1 MQYLIWIQCFNPLFS
16 HQNTFTSAM
25 KNILLSLFCIL
36 FAHSGHTQTKI
47 TPYESSEKLE
57 SAPYHEVISWYK
69 SLSDE
74 YDQITISEY
83 GRSDI
88 GEPIHLVVISKDG
101 TITPNDDRVFML
113 INNGIHPGEPCGVDA
128 SMMLARD
135 LMQNPELNELLDHV
149 VIGII
154 PIYNIGGSLNRSCCT
169 RANQVGPTSQ
179 GFRGNASNLDLNRDF
194 MKMDAHNTHA
204 FASIFQEYLPDIFL
218 DTHTTNGADYQAP
231 ITYISTLSD
240 KLEAPVAEYL
250 EDTFVPQLLEKA
262 DDTGLLLIP
271 YVNKFDGPPEEGMA
285 AFLDLPRYAS
295 GYAGL
300 FQTMGFISEAHM
312 LKSFE
317 TRVEAT
323 YDFTLLLL
331 ELANQHSRE
340 IKEAVTS
347 ARETAAQKNKID
359 VAWTLDTL
367 RQDSVMFFGY
377 ESEYRPGKV
386 TGAPRLYYD
395 PTKPYSAYIP
405 YFRRYNPTLTVEV
418 PNAYII
424 PQAWTAVLDRLEWN
438 GVEMYALES
447 DTTLEVEM
455 YYVETEAP
463 GANPYEGHYYH
474 QEVTTRLETQMV
486 SFKAGDIVVETKQI
500 RKPFLVHALE
510 PAAQDSWFRW
520 NFFDAIMMQKEY
532 FSPYLFENL
541 AATILEEDAEL
552 TEAFEQK
559 KEAEPAFASN
569 PNWQLFFIYT
579 HSPYYEVTHK
589 RYPVARWK
597 GGKLLAEE

>member
-1 MQYLIWIQCFNPLFS
+1 
-16 HQNTFTSAM
+16 M
-25 KNILLSLFCIL
+25 KNILLSLFGIFL
-36 FAHSGHTQTKI
+36 AHSTFCQPWI
-47 TPYESSEKLE
+47 TPYEHSEKLE
-57 SAPYHEVISWYK
+57 SASYEEVIFWYK
-69 SLSDE
+69 SLAEE
-74 YDQITISEY
+74 YNEVTISEY
-83 GRSDI
+83 GRSDV
-88 GEPIHLVVISKDG
+88 GEPIHLVLISHDG
-101 TITPNDDRVFML
+101 TTSPRDGRVFML

-135 LMQNPELNELLDHV
+135 LMQDPTLHKLLDHV

-154 PIYNIGGSLNRSCCT
+154 PLYNIGGSLNRSCCT
-169 RANQVGPTSQ
+169 RANQIGPLTQ

-194 MKMDAHNTHA
+194 MKVDAHNTRA
-204 FASIFQEYLPDIFL
+204 FTSIFQEYLPEIFL

-231 ITYISTLSD
+231 ITYIATLSD
-240 KLEAPVAEYL
+240 KLEKPVAEYL
-250 EDTFVPQLLEKA
+250 EETFVPDLIQKA

-331 ELANQHSRE
+331 EMANENAVE
-340 IKEAVTS
+340 IKDVVAA
-347 ARETAAQKNKID
+347 ARENASQKSRID
-359 VAWTLDTL
+359 VSWELDTL
-367 RQDSVMFFGY
+367 RKDSVMFYGY
-377 ESEYRPGKV
+377 ESEYLPGKV

-395 PTKPYSAYIP
+395 PGKPYSYHIP
-405 YFRRYNPTLTVEV
+405 YFRRYNSTVTIEV
-418 PNAYII
+418 PQAYII
-424 PQAWTAVLDRLEWN
+424 PQAWTEVIDRLRWN
-438 GVEMYALES
+438 GVDMYKLRS

-455 YYVETEAP
+455 YYVET
-463 GANPYEGHYYH
+463 GAATGSPYEGHYYH
-474 QEVTTRLETQMV
+474 QEVTTNAQQQMV
-486 SFKAGDIVVETKQI
+486 AFKAGDIVVESEQI

-541 AATILEEDAEL
+541 AATILEEDEVLRETFEKKKAED
-552 TEAFEQK
+552 
-559 KEAEPAFASN
+559 PAFASN

-579 HSPYYEVTHK
+579 HSSYYEVTHK
-589 RYPVARWK
+589 RYPVARWQ
-597 GGKLLAEE
+597 GGKLLLEE

>member
-1 MQYLIWIQCFNPLFS
+1 
-16 HQNTFTSAM
+16 M
-25 KNILLSLFCIL
+25 KNILISLFFIVW
-36 FAHSGHTQTKI
+36 AHSAFSQAWV
-47 TPYESSEKLE
+47 TPYELSGKLE
-57 SAPYHEVISWYK
+57 SAPYEEVISWYK
-69 SLSDE
+69 SLANA
-74 YDQITISEY
+74 YDQVTISEY

-88 GEPIHLVVISKDG
+88 GEPIHLVLISKDG
-101 TITPNDDRVFML
+101 STSSQDDRVFML

-135 LMQNPELNELLDHV
+135 LMQDPTLQQLLDHV

-154 PIYNIGGSLNRSCCT
+154 PLYNIGGSLNRSCCT
-169 RANQVGPTSQ
+169 RANQIGPLTQ

-194 MKMDAHNTHA
+194 MKVDAHNTRA
-204 FASIFQEYLPDIFL
+204 FASIFQEFLPEIFL

-231 ITYISTLSD
+231 ITYIATLSD
-240 KLEAPVAEYL
+240 KLEHPVAQYL
-250 EDTFVPQLLEKA
+250 EETLVPDLVQQA
-262 DDTGLLLIP
+262 DETGLLLVP

-312 LKSFE
+312 LKNFE

-331 ELANQHSRE
+331 ELANENAGE
-340 IKEAVTS
+340 IKEAVAS
-347 ARETAAQKNKID
+347 ARETAAQKSNLD
-359 VAWTLDTL
+359 VSWELDTL
-367 RQDSVMFFGY
+367 RKDSVMFHGY
-377 ESEYRPGKV
+377 ESEYLPGKV

-395 PTKPYSAYIP
+395 PAKPYSYHIP
-405 YFRRYNPTLTVEV
+405 YFRRYNPTVTIDV
-418 PNAYII
+418 PQAYII
-424 PQAWTAVLDRLEWN
+424 PQAWTEVIERLTWN
-438 GVEMYALES
+438 GVEMYPLAS
-447 DTTLEVEM
+447 DTTLEVDM
-455 YYVETEAP
+455 YYVETGTP
-463 GANPYEGHYYH
+463 ANSPYEGHYYH
-474 QEVTTRLETQMV
+474 QEVTTTQKKQMV
-486 SFKAGDIVVETKQI
+486 SFKAGDIVVESEQI

-541 AATILEEDAEL
+541 AATILEDD
-552 TEAFEQK
+552 EALNQEFEQK
-559 KEAEPAFASN
+559 KETEPAFASN

-579 HSPYYEVTHK
+579 HSSYYEVTHK
-589 RYPVARWK
+589 RYPVARWE
-597 GGKLLAEE
+597 GGKLLSGE

>member
-1 MQYLIWIQCFNPLFS
+1 
-16 HQNTFTSAM
+16 M
-25 KNILLSLFCIL
+25 KNIFLPLFYL
-36 FAHSGHTQTKI
+36 FWAHTGFCQQWV

-57 SAPYHEVISWYK
+57 SATYEEVISWYK
-69 SLSDE
+69 SLSEE
-74 YDQITISEY
+74 YDQISISEY

-88 GEPIHLVVISKDG
+88 GEPIHLVIISKDG
-101 TITPNDDRVFML
+101 IAVPDDDRIFVL

-128 SMMLARD
+128 CMMLARD
-135 LMQNPELNELLDHV
+135 LLQDPALNQLLDHI

-154 PIYNIGGSLNRSCCT
+154 PLYNIGGSLNRSCCT
-169 RANQVGPTSQ
+169 RANQIGPLTQ

-204 FASIFQEYLPDIFL
+204 FASIFQEFLPEIFL

-231 ITYISTLSD
+231 ITYISTLPD

-262 DDTGLLLIP
+262 DDTGLMLIP

-317 TRVEAT
+317 ARVEAT

-331 ELANQHSRE
+331 EEAHRQSSE
-340 IKEAVTS
+340 IKETVAT
-347 ARETAAQKNKID
+347 ARQTAAQKTKVD

-367 RQDSVMFFGY
+367 SQDSVMFYGY

-386 TGAPRLYYD
+386 TGVPRLYYD
-395 PTKPYSAYIP
+395 PSRPYSSYIP
-405 YFRRYNPTLTVEV
+405 YFRRYTPTMTVEV

-424 PQAWTAVLDRLEWN
+424 PQAWTAVLERLEWN
-438 GVEMYALES
+438 GVEMYALKS
-447 DTTLEVEM
+447 DTTLKVDM
-455 YYVETEAP
+455 YYVDTEVP
-463 GANPYEGHYYH
+463 SSSPYEGHYYH
-474 QEVTTRLETQMV
+474 REVTTRLETQMV

-510 PAAQDSWFRW
+510 PSAQDSWFRW

-541 AATILEEDAEL
+541 AATILEEDSILRE
-552 TEAFEQK
+552 EFEQK
-559 KEAEPAFASN
+559 KDTDPAFASN

-579 HSPYYEVTHK
+579 HSSYYEATHK
-589 RYPVARWK
+589 RYPVARWE